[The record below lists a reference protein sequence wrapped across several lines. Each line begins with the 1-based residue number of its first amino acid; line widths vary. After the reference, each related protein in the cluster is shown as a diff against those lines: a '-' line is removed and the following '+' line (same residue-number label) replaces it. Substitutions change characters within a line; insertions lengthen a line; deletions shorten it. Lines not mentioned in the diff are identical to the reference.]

1 LVSAKVIEKILGS
14 SADYIGGGVQNW
26 TNQRVKNV
34 GTIFENAERIFADK
48 IDTPGTV
55 PPKVLK
61 GILDDS
67 SFCDDELGAEY
78 FGGVLRRRELKW
90 GAMTAAQ
97 VCWALFSPGVGSDWR
112 QGARHWQ
119 G

>member
-1 LVSAKVIEKILGS
+1 
-14 SADYIGGGVQNW
+14 
-26 TNQRVKNV
+26 
-34 GTIFENAERIFADK
+34 
-48 IDTPGTV
+48 
-55 PPKVLK
+55 VLK

-78 FGGVLRRRELKW
+78 FGGFASSRTEV